1 MSALHF
7 AMQRF
12 VQPLQDRKDLITP
25 NDHRTL
31 FQNIDELLRLSE
43 DILEQLCHDDQEP
56 QMNFASRVYLSKTT
70 AICAAYKKYCNGI
83 KRADCVLVSSS
94 RSYFISLKFL
104 NKFFFFHFCRST
116 NPVKLVL
123 NLSTS

>member
-1 MSALHF
+1 MSAIHF
-7 AMQRF
+7 GMQRF
-12 VQPLQDRKDLITP
+12 VQPLQERKDLITP

-31 FQNIDELLRLSE
+31 FQNMDELLRISE
-43 DILEQLCHDDQEP
+43 DVLEQLCHDDQEP

-83 KRADCVLVSSS
+83 KRADCVLVRFSLSL
-94 RSYFISLKFL
+94 SYFSFSL
-104 NKFFFFHFCRST
+104 HFVWFVCRST

-123 NLSTS
+123 NLLIL